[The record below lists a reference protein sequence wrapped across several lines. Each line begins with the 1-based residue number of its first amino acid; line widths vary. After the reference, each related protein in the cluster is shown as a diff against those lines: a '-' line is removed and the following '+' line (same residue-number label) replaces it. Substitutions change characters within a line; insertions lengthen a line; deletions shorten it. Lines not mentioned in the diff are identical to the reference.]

1 METAHRRVIDAATFA
16 KTGDVFSPS
25 APIDRRELFA
35 GRLNEITALSSAVTT
50 KGQHAVLYGERGV
63 GKTSLVSILGFL
75 QFYKEPLV
83 TVRTNCGSGDSLST
97 LWRRAFEQVRYE
109 VSRPQIG
116 FGNNTIS
123 ELQSLGSSL
132 TGVLSPDDVVD
143 VLRRLDS
150 RIIFIFDEF
159 DQLID
164 RGVARGFA
172 ELIKTLSDFACKA
185 KVVIVG
191 VGDTIDR
198 LIESHASIERAIRQ
212 VKMPRMQASELEQII
227 DTGLN
232 ELGMTCDKEA
242 RDRIVR
248 LSQGLPHYVHL
259 IGLYSARQAITHGR
273 KRIGMDAVARGI
285 PDSLGHAS
293 RSLLDAYT
301 KAVSSAQ
308 EGSLYESVLLAC
320 AFAKTDG
327 LGCFSPASVRGPL
340 REITGNTLI
349 ETSAFASHLTKL
361 RSPERGPVL
370 ARVGEMRRYRYRF
383 INPLLQ
389 PYVIM
394 HGISANRI
402 RADVIDRLI
411 GPEEQ
416 GT

>member
-1 METAHRRVIDAATFA
+1 M
-16 KTGDVFSPS
+16 
-25 APIDRRELFA
+25 
-35 GRLNEITALSSAVTT
+35 TT